1 MLQSPASVSY
11 KSPPGRMESEKA
23 KVE

>member
-1 MLQSPASVSY
+1 MLQSRASFSY